1 MRLWWSLS
9 ELHHSLIFFRV
20 PGKRANRGSGSSGL
34 RLKSGSGGVVTS
46 GLFVSVKSS
55 RLWRFSYCT
64 DPIQSICTPA
74 VGGRT
79 LCHPI
84 LHWSWRF
91 PLQQA
96 QDTMVSLRNG
106 IVSMCVPGQ
115 VWGHSNSEVLGLES
129 MAMETCN
136 WWILFRGPTPK
147 NAQGFDF
154 FVLYTGNMSVPSDVF
169 RTANTRYFA
178 SSGLQRVRS
187 WRMQLRAWGLA
198 FWRHEGSVIC
208 QGGRSKCRNFPNT
221 ITSHGPVGGLLQ
233 ALESKSLWHIVS
245 AANIPTVEGRL
256 SWRSKWIAWTSLSLR
271 RSPKGRQSQQE

>member
-136 WWILFRGPTPK
+136 WWILFRGPSPKTPR
-147 NAQGFDF
+147 
-154 FVLYTGNMSVPSDVF
+154 VLISLFST
-169 RTANTRYFA
+169 
-178 SSGLQRVRS
+178 L
-187 WRMQLRAWGLA
+187 
-198 FWRHEGSVIC
+198 EIC
-208 QGGRSKCRNFPNT
+208 QSRRTFFELLTPDT
-221 ITSHGPVGGLLQ
+221 LLLQ
-233 ALESKSLWHIVS
+233 GCRGCGHGECSCEPGVSLSEGMKGLSFVR
-245 AANIPTVEGRL
+245 VEGQNAEMFPIR
-256 SWRSKWIAWTSLSLR
+256 
-271 RSPKGRQSQQE
+271 